1 MMLAFTL
8 VVAMQAA
15 PDAAPPPAP
24 AAVPAAAPAATPAA
38 AAAPAAAPA
47 GAPAGLPAE
56 GVVVDRIAAVV
67 NKSIVLQSEV
77 FAMLEQLNAVEP
89 IRAGADVAKAM
100 KARQDEILDSLIAE
114 KLLEEEVR
122 KLRVDVTA
130 AEIDRVV
137 KGTMED
143 NNLSEEQLKVALQR
157 QGLTLEEYREG
168 LKKQLTKMKIVQLK
182 VKQRVQVDDTQV
194 KAESAKKKAIDASE
208 YRVKARHILFLVPP
222 GTDGSGAEAKARAAI
237 KRIEK
242 GEKIEE
248 LAKTLSE
255 DPGSK
260 DRGGDLGEFGRGEMV
275 PEFESAAFRAEP
287 GKVVGPVKSPFGYHV
302 LLVTER
308 VSVAMSVAN
317 RSEAQTLEAIREQLF
332 RREIETQFNGYLN
345 ELKRN
350 AHIEKRI

>member
-1 MMLAFTL
+1 MILSFTL
-8 VVAMQAA
+8 AIAMQAA
-15 PDAAPPPAP
+15 PAAPAP
-24 AAVPAAAPAATPAA
+24 AAPAASAPAAPAAS
-38 AAAPAAAPA
+38 APA
-47 GAPAGLPAE
+47 LPAE
-56 GVVVDRIAAVV
+56 GVIVDRIAAVV

-77 FAMLEQLNAVEP
+77 YAMLEQLNAADP
-89 IRAGADVAKAM
+89 IRPGADVAKAM

-130 AEIDRVV
+130 AEVDRVV

-182 VKQRVQVDDTQV
+182 VKNRVQVDDTQV
-194 KAESAKKKAIDASE
+194 KGALAKKKAIDASE

-222 GTDGSGAEAKARAAI
+222 GTDGSAAEAKARAAM
-237 KRIEK
+237 RRLDR
-242 GEKIEE
+242 GEKIED

-287 GKVVGPVKSPFGYHV
+287 GKVVGPIKSPFGYHV

-308 VSVAMSVAN
+308 VPVATK
-317 RSEAQTLEAIREQLF
+317 SETQTLEALRQQIFQN
-332 RREIETQFNGYLN
+332 EIETQFRAYLD